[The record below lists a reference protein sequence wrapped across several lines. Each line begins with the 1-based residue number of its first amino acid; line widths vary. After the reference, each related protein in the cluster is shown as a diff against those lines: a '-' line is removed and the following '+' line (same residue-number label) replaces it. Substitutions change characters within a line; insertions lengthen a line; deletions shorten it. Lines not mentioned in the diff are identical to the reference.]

1 MLMTDNVLAL
11 HGLLRK
17 RSQVSEGHFD
27 ANLADHNVDQTCFL
41 FSIFPLR
48 HQPARLG
55 DNQYEPVDRVEV
67 AKLLGSSDNNK
78 SEKKAEH
85 ESPPAN
91 CEYAVVNKKDK
102 KVSGAKNTVK
112 DAIRTMG
119 SGSGGSVFF
128 LRLFLTQLS

>member
-17 RSQVSEGHFD
+17 RGQVSEGHFD
-27 ANLADHNVDQTCFL
+27 ANLADHKVDQTCFL

-67 AKLLGSSDNNK
+67 AKLLGSSDHNK

-85 ESPPAN
+85 ESPSAT
-91 CEYAVVNKKDK
+91 VNMLWSTRKTK
-102 KVSGAKNTVK
+102 
-112 DAIRTMG
+112 R
-119 SGSGGSVFF
+119 
-128 LRLFLTQLS
+128 